1 MTQRTV
7 SEKTEDKPPYP
18 FPSLFFLLT
27 SSLRGPHNLNVWNR
41 LQLGKAENLKP
52 ISIGLLN
59 NAVFFLKRVD

>member
-7 SEKTEDKPPYP
+7 SEKTEDKPPLPLP
-18 FPSLFFLLT
+18 FAVFPAYI
-27 SSLRGPHNLNVWNR
+27 SLRGPHNLNVWNR
-41 LQLGKAENLKP
+41 LQLGNDENLKP